1 MIKCNKYFSFVLF
14 NICIC
19 ICINLTT
26 CARNGRLSRRYG
38 ESNLSSMPTYPLSYS
53 VIQGVFDVD
62 GKYHQLKGFR
72 SWIVTSYYSTIE
84 LKTKIS

>member
-14 NICIC
+14 IICIC
-19 ICINLTT
+19 IILTT
-26 CARNGRLSRRYG
+26 CAKSGRLSRRYG

-62 GKYHQLKGFR
+62 GKNINL
-72 SWIVTSYYSTIE
+72 
-84 LKTKIS
+84 KISLLNNHFNLGVIAN